1 MGLGKAVRSWF
12 QVKGR
17 SAEHISFGL
26 RRLAGIVLAL
36 YLVIHMVDI
45 STLLLGREY
54 YQALLNLF
62 SSPVGLVFDIILWIL
77 LVAHGSL
84 GLYSAI
90 VEAGFLVDRRK
101 ELLVAAWAVVALF
114 SLVGAVVIIHVM
126 G

>member
-12 QVKGR
+12 QVRGR

-26 RRLAGIVLAL
+26 RRLAGVVLAL

-45 STLLLGREY
+45 STLILGKEY

-62 SSPVGLVFDIILWIL
+62 SSPLGLVFDIILWIL

-90 VEAGFLVDRRK
+90 VEAGLFVDRRK
-101 ELLVAAWAVVALF
+101 ELLAIAWALTVLF
-114 SLVGAVVIIHVM
+114 SLIGAVVIVNVM